1 MNVGILVIFQNY
13 LGRFKDA
20 DVVHNEMRLA
30 EQIEGMG
37 FDTYWA
43 AEHHFTDYAFSPD
56 NLQWL
61 SWLAGRTS
69 TLKLCTG
76 AVIVPW
82 NNPVRVVEK
91 FVLLDHISKGRA
103 VLGLG
108 RGLSRHEYLHFGL
121 DMSDARARFD
131 EGAAMILDALRT
143 GFIEGK
149 GPQFPQ
155 LKTEIRPRPRAGVDG
170 RFYCVGMSADSVEKC
185 AELGATLMTFSQKP
199 WEMYVE
205 ETLKVY
211 QASFQKHH
219 NRPAPPPLTG
229 DLMFCHEDADQA
241 KTLAMEYMTN
251 YFLTIVKHYEFMGE
265 HFKNIKGY
273 DYYATAGEMFKAV
286 GMEIAAQSY
295 CEVQTWGTP
304 DMILKKLEARKK
316 MMGSFELNVTG
327 YYGGMSIEEAE
338 RSLTLFS
345 REVIPVVKKW

>member
-1 MNVGILVIFQNY
+1 MDVGILAIFQNY

-20 DVVHNEMRLA
+20 DVIQNEMRLA
-30 EQIEGMG
+30 EQIEPLG
-37 FDTYWA
+37 FNKYWA
-43 AEHHFTDYAFSPD
+43 AEHHFTDYSFSPD

-82 NNPVRVVEK
+82 NNPVRVAEK
-91 FVLLDHISKGRA
+91 FMLLDHMSNGRA

-108 RGLSRHEYLHFGL
+108 RGLSRHEYTHFGL
-121 DMSDARARFD
+121 DMNDARARFD
-131 EGAAMILDALRT
+131 EGAHMILQALKT

-155 LKTEIRPRPRAGVDG
+155 LKTELRPRPRADVEG

-185 AELGATLMTFSQKP
+185 AELGGTLMTFSQKP

-205 ETLKVY
+205 ETLKSY
-211 QASFQKHH
+211 QASFQKYHK
-219 NRPAPPPLTG
+219 RPAPAPLTG
-229 DLMFCHEDADQA
+229 DLMFCHENADKA
-241 KTLAMEYMTN
+241 KAMAMEYMTN
-251 YFLTIVKHYEFMGE
+251 YFLTIVNHYEFMGD
-265 HFKNIKGY
+265 HFKKIKGY
-273 DYYATAGEMFKAV
+273 DHYATSGELFKAV

-304 DMILKKLEARKK
+304 DMILQKLENRKKL
-316 MMGSFELNVTG
+316 MGKFELNVTA
-327 YYGGMSIEEAE
+327 YYGGMSIVEAE
-338 RSLTLFS
+338 SSLKLFAK
-345 REVIPVVKKW
+345 EVMPIVQKW